1 MAGEVVFTERQ
12 RVSDE
17 RAVLPWN
24 AALTA
29 LPGAALPWRPGSM
42 PVALYTGIWAHYLIG
57 RFYQAANPTHRTL
70 LDVNIG
76 RILLVEGAAR
86 PAFGARARP
95 DLIDYSL
102 SQIWEIKSS
111 GEIAGASLQMEVYR
125 NLLGP
130 NLPLRAGEPRA
141 GTEGK
146 VFAPG
151 GHIGFHARLPG
162 VIRYDYIRADH

>member
-1 MAGEVVFTERQ
+1 MAGEVAFTGKERVTNQ
-12 RVSDE
+12 
-17 RAVLPWN
+17 RAVLPWS
-24 AALTA
+24 AGLTD
-29 LPGAALPWRPGSM
+29 LPKAPLEWSPGNM
-42 PVALYTGIWAHYLIG
+42 LDAFYKGIWAHYLIG
-57 RFYQAANPTHRTL
+57 RFYQLANPGHRTL

-76 RILLVEGAAR
+76 RILLVEGARATR
-86 PAFGARARP
+86 GARARP

-111 GEIAGASLQMEVYR
+111 GEVANASLQMEVYR

-130 NLPLRAGEPRA
+130 NLRVQPGAPGP

-151 GHIGFHARLPG
+151 GHIGFGVRLPG
-162 VIRYDYIRADH
+162 VIRYDYIRSS